1 MKIMLNPKSLNWRLK
16 YPFRFLFWFIKTK
29 PLGAMGGAI
38 IITLFIISLF
48 ASHIAPYHPFEQHI
62 ENRLSPPNS
71 DFLFGT
77 DTFGRDLFTRI
88 IYGIST
94 ALYVGLVSVS
104 IATIIGTSIGI
115 ASATL
120 GKRIDIILQRVVDG
134 VMAFPSLVLALI
146 VVASFG
152 TSTFNVGIAITIV
165 LIPQTIR
172 LARAQALRIQTE
184 TYITAAI
191 AIGASPFRIIWRHI
205 LPNMVT
211 SIVVLLTGFVGEAVI
226 VEASLSFLGL
236 GIPPPQPSWGRMIQE
251 GAFLYLET
259 APWITI
265 IPGLALSLL
274 VVSFAFLGD
283 AIRDILDPHIQPL

>member
-1 MKIMLNPKSLNWRLK
+1 MLAPQSSNVHLK
-16 YPFRFLFWFIKTK
+16 HPFRFLFWFVKTK
-29 PLGAMGGAI
+29 PLGAIGGII
-38 IITLFIISLF
+38 IITLFITSIF
-48 ASHIAPYHPFEQHI
+48 ASHITPYHPFEHNI
-62 ENRLSPPNS
+62 DNRLSPPNS
-71 DFLFGT
+71 EFLFGT
-77 DTFGRDLFTRI
+77 DTFGRDLFSRI

-94 ALYVGLVSVS
+94 SLYVGLVSVS
-104 IATIIGTSIGI
+104 IATIIGTPIGI
-115 ASATL
+115 VSATL
-120 GKRIDIILQRVVDG
+120 GKPVDIILQRVVDG
-134 VMAFPSLVLALI
+134 FMAFPSLVLALI
-146 VVASFG
+146 IVASFG
-152 TSTFNVGIAITIV
+152 ASTLNVGIAITIV

-172 LARAQALRIQTE
+172 LARAQSLRIQTE

-191 AIGASPFRIIWRHI
+191 SIGVSPSRIIWRHI

-211 SIVVLLTGFVGEAVI
+211 SIVVLLTGFVGEAVV

-274 VVSFAFLGD
+274 VLSFAFLGD
-283 AIRDILDPHIQPL
+283 AIRDILDPHIQEL

>member
-1 MKIMLNPKSLNWRLK
+1 MLTPQSSNVPLK
-16 YPFRFLFWFIKTK
+16 HPFHFLFWFVKTK
-29 PLGAMGGAI
+29 PLGAIGGII
-38 IITLFIISLF
+38 IITLITTSIF
-48 ASHIAPYHPFEQHI
+48 ASHITPYHPFEHNI
-62 ENRLSPPNS
+62 DNRLSPPNS
-71 DFLFGT
+71 EFLFGT
-77 DTFGRDLFTRI
+77 DTFGRDLFSRI

-94 ALYVGLVSVS
+94 SLYVGLVSVS
-104 IATIIGTSIGI
+104 IATIIGTPIGI
-115 ASATL
+115 VSATF
-120 GKRIDIILQRVVDG
+120 GKPVDIILQRVVDG
-134 VMAFPSLVLALI
+134 FMAFPSLVLALI
-146 VVASFG
+146 IVASFG
-152 TSTFNVGIAITIV
+152 ASTLNVGIAITIV

-172 LARAQALRIQTE
+172 LARAQSLRIQTE

-191 AIGASPFRIIWRHI
+191 SIGASPSRIIWRHI

-211 SIVVLLTGFVGEAVI
+211 SIVVLLTGFVGEAVV

-274 VVSFAFLGD
+274 VLSFAFLGD
-283 AIRDILDPHIQPL
+283 AIRDILDPHIQEL